1 MKKVLAVAFAISM
14 LAGIAAAN
22 DGHGGAPGG
31 PGFGPE
37 GGFIVGSDGTV
48 YLSTTTVASGAATT
62 ALKAVRASGAV
73 AWTVTVN
80 GRGDFTL
87 SDGNLLSVSDSTT
100 NGTVTSTIT
109 AISTATGATA
119 WTRNLNGRVHE
130 LRPFTNGT
138 YAITVVPATTTG
150 GTPTRTLTAI
160 GNDGS
165 ILWTLAL

>member
-1 MKKVLAVAFAISM
+1 MKKVLAVAFAISVI
-14 LAGIAAAN
+14 AGIAAAN
-22 DGHGGAPGG
+22 DGHGGGPGF

-48 YLSTTTVASGAATT
+48 YLSTTTVASGVATT
-62 ALKAVRASGAV
+62 AVKAVRGSGAV
-73 AWTVTVN
+73 AWTATVN

-109 AISTATGATA
+109 AISTATGVTA
-119 WTRNLNGRVHE
+119 WTRNLNGHVHE
-130 LRPFTNGT
+130 LHPFTNGT
-138 YAITVVPATTTG
+138 YAITVVPPATTG
-150 GTPTRTLTAI
+150 GTATRNLTAI

>member
-1 MKKVLAVAFAISM
+1 MKKVLAFAFAISM
-14 LAGIAAAN
+14 IAGIAGAN
-22 DGHGGAPGG
+22 DGHGGPGF

-48 YLSTTTVASGAATT
+48 YLSTTTVASGVATT
-62 ALKAVRASGAV
+62 SVKAVRASGAV
-73 AWTVTVN
+73 AWTATVN

-130 LRPFTNGT
+130 LHPFTNGT
-138 YAITVVPATTTG
+138 YAITVVPPATTG
-150 GTPTRTLTAI
+150 GTATRNLTAI